1 MVVRRRAALTL
12 GLLAA
17 VATAACT
24 PPEPEL
30 AGEHVDVVGLWSGP
44 EHDAF
49 ATVASTWEDDTG
61 AVVDWQ
67 GSQDIARDLATRLE
81 ADDPPDLAVLPNPGL
96 LHDLADEGA
105 LVPLDADQFD
115 EDYSP
120 AWIDLGSDGGEL
132 YGVFAKVSS
141 KATIWYSPDTFAAG
155 GYDVPRTWDA
165 LTSLADQ
172 MVAAGVSPFSVVA
185 PRGPASG
192 WALTDWIAQLVLGAC
207 GPEPY
212 DRWVAAEIPW
222 TDACVRGAFDR
233 FTALVT
239 TPGYVLGGTEAIL
252 TTSDADGVLPLYTDP
267 PTAQLYSMASFA
279 QGFITA
285 AYPDLVPG
293 DGYDYFPFPA
303 VDPGNAGAIT
313 VGGDVVVL
321 MTDTPA
327 ARSFLAYLAGA
338 DAQTAWVELGGYTS
352 ANRNV
357 PPDSYADPVARSLAE
372 QLTQAAVT
380 RFGAGDLMPAEVQR
394 AWWAGM
400 LELVEDPTTLD
411 ALLTTQTQLAAEA
424 R

>member
-1 MVVRRRAALTL
+1 MIVRRRAGLTL

-17 VATAACT
+17 VAMAACT

-44 EHDAF
+44 EYDAF
-49 ATVASTWEDDTG
+49 ATVASTWEADTG

-96 LHDLADEGA
+96 LHDLADEGV
-105 LVPLDADQFD
+105 LVPLAVDQFD
-115 EDYSP
+115 QDYSP
-120 AWIDLGSDGGEL
+120 AWLGLGSDHGEL

-141 KATIWYSPDTFAAG
+141 KATVWYAPRTFAAD
-155 GYDVPRTWDA
+155 GYDVPATWDA
-165 LTSLADQ
+165 LTTLADR
-172 MVAAGVSPFSVVA
+172 MVAEGRTPFSVVA
-185 PRGPASG
+185 PKGPGSG
-192 WALTDWIAQLVLGAC
+192 WALTDWVSQLVLGAC
-207 GPEPY
+207 GPARY
-212 DRWVAAEIPW
+212 DQWVAAEIPW

-233 FTALVT
+233 FAALVT

-267 PTAQLYSMASFA
+267 STAALYSMASFA
-279 QGFITA
+279 QGFITS

-293 DGYDYFPFPA
+293 EGYDFFSFPA

-313 VGGDVVVL
+313 VGGDVVVM

-327 ARSFLAYLAGA
+327 ARSFLAFLAGA

-357 PPDSYADPVARSLAE
+357 PPDSYADPVARSIAE
-372 QLTQAAVT
+372 QLTQAEVT

-411 ALLTTQTQLAAEA
+411 ALLAAQTQLAADA

>member
-1 MVVRRRAALTL
+1 MNVRRRAALAL
-12 GLLAA
+12 GLLVAVVACAA
-17 VATAACT
+17 PDTV
-24 PPEPEL
+24 E
-30 AGEHVDVVGLWSGP
+30 GVRVDVVGLWSGP
-44 EHDAF
+44 EFDAF
-49 ATVASTWEDDTG
+49 ATVASTWEDDSG

-67 GSQDIARDLATRLE
+67 GSRDIARDLAARLE

-105 LVPLDADQFD
+105 LIPLEADRFD
-115 EDYSP
+115 QDYSP
-120 AWIDLGSDGGEL
+120 AWLDLGSHGGEL

-141 KATIWYSPDTFAAG
+141 KATVWYSPRTFAAG
-155 GYDVPRTWDA
+155 GYDVPETWAA
-165 LTSLADQ
+165 LTALADQ
-172 MVAAGVSPFSVVA
+172 TRAHGLAPFSVVA
-185 PRGPASG
+185 PRGPGSG

-207 GPEPY
+207 GPELY
-212 DRWVAAEIPW
+212 DRWVTAEIPW
-222 TDACVRGAFDR
+222 TDPCLRGAFDR

-239 TPGYVLGGTEAIL
+239 TPGTVLGGTEAIL

-267 PTAQLYSMASFA
+267 PSGAMYPMASFA
-279 QGFITA
+279 QGFISS

-293 DGYDYFPFPA
+293 DDYDWFPFPA

-327 ARSFLAYLAGA
+327 ARSFLTFLAGA
-338 DAQTAWVELGGYTS
+338 DAQAAWVELGGYTS

-357 PPDSYADPVARSLAE
+357 PPGAYADPVARAIAE
-372 QLTQAAVT
+372 QLTQAEVM
-380 RFGAGDLMPAEVQR
+380 RFGAGDQLPAAVQR

-411 ALLTTQTQLAAEA
+411 ALLTSLTEVAADA
-424 R
+424 G